1 MTTRLHLTCLLTL
14 MATLSAPAHAGGVW
28 PLLPDDGAA
37 GDGFGSAV
45 ALHGSDALV
54 GAFRHDGTGPDS
66 GAAYLF
72 DARSGEQTAK
82 LLPDGGSARDFF
94 GHAVALSGELA
105 LVGAHGVDG
114 AGAQSGAAYLFDAS
128 TGVQLAK
135 LSPRDGAPGD
145 HFGWS
150 VALHGTVAV
159 VGAPRDDTAGANAG
173 AVYVFNTTTGSELFK
188 LTASDGAAGDEFG
201 QSVALGD
208 TYLVAGAHKSDHA
221 GLDSGSAYVFDV
233 GTGAE
238 LTTLQPEGGGSD
250 GFGFSAAVHGSKA
263 LIGTFSSG
271 AMPVVD
277 GAASLFDLVTGELLT
292 AYAPDSV
299 SSDDTFGYSVALNCA
314 HAVVGAY
321 SPSTVVGGSS
331 FGSVYVFDTGSGG
344 TAARLFQPAPKP
356 DDLFG
361 ASVAISSLGVIS
373 GSPRE
378 SPGGTSDG
386 VTYVF
391 PTDPHLV
398 EIDVGSGA
406 VDELLSPSSFDEQQF
421 GKAVAADGPLAVVG
435 APGENEAYV
444 IDLDSGAVLH
454 ALNQGALASGR
465 FGEAVAIDGERVVVG
480 DPLAKQAFL
489 FDALTG
495 DLLLVLEPE
504 GGPVSQPGTSVAIDG
519 DRILIAD
526 PFVDAGFMEVGFAY
540 LFDATTGAQIAR
552 LESANPHD
560 YAVFGFAVALEGGR
574 AFVGAPSIASPFKP
588 GVVHVFDAGVGTP
601 LGTWQASTLAV
612 TDGFGRSLAVNGD
625 LAVVGAQD
633 SPLAVGPP
641 AVSVFDVASGEL
653 QATLT
658 PFFVGSSSGFGA
670 NVAMSGSHALISAP
684 SASQVLVYD
693 LDGLQEVARFEQDD
707 EDLTIKSL
715 AISGSTGLLGLGD
728 LLGFF
733 GDPGA
738 VLRMELAVSK
748 WTDLCDGLP
757 GVAGVPTLHGDGT
770 LKVGT
775 TATVTLSQGAAL
787 APAFLVLGADVWGKP
802 LRGGIL
808 VPSPELVIGGLA
820 TDALGELE
828 LQAVVPSE
836 LPPASSFYLQCWIA
850 DAAASQA
857 FSASNG
863 LAGTTD

>member
-1 MTTRLHLTCLLTL
+1 MTTRLYLTCLLIL
-14 MATLSAPAHAGGVW
+14 VATLSAPARAGGIW

-45 ALHGSDALV
+45 ALHGSNALI

-82 LLPDGGSARDFF
+82 LLPDDGSARDFF
-94 GHAVALSGELA
+94 GRAVALSGDLA

-128 TGVQLAK
+128 TGIQLAK
-135 LSPRDGAPGD
+135 LSPQDGAPGD

-159 VGAPRDDTAGANAG
+159 VGAPRHDTVGANAG
-173 AVYVFNTTTGSELFK
+173 AVYVFDTTTGSELFK
-188 LTASDGAAGDEFG
+188 LSASDGAAGDEFG

-208 TYLVAGAHKSDHA
+208 SFLVVGAHESDHA
-221 GLDSGSAYVFDV
+221 GVDSGSAYVFDV
-233 GTGAE
+233 ETGAE
-238 LTTLQPEGGGSD
+238 LATLQPEGAGSG

-263 LIGTFSSG
+263 LIGTYSPG
-271 AMPVVD
+271 AMPTVD
-277 GAASLFDLVTGELLT
+277 GAASLFDLTTGDLLA

-299 SSDDTFGYSVALNCA
+299 SPDGTFGYSVSLNCA

-344 TAARLFQPAPKP
+344 TTARLFQPAPGP

-378 SPGGTSDG
+378 STGGTSDG

-391 PTDPHLV
+391 PSHPHLV
-398 EIDVGSGA
+398 EIDVGA
-406 VDELLSPSSFDEQQF
+406 VSIGEWLSPSSGDEQQF

-444 IDLDSGAVLH
+444 IDLDSGAVLRG
-454 ALNQGALASGR
+454 LNQGTLASTR

-480 DPLAKQAFL
+480 DPLAKKAYL

-495 DLLLVLEPE
+495 DLLQVLEPE
-504 GGPVSQPGTSVAIDG
+504 GGPLSHPGTSVAIDG
-519 DRILIAD
+519 DRVLVGD
-526 PFVDAGFMEVGFAY
+526 PFVDSAFMEAGSAY
-540 LFDATTGAQIAR
+540 LFDATTGAQLAR
-552 LESANPHD
+552 LESAAPHD

-574 AFVGAPSIASPFKP
+574 AFVGAPSIAASFKP
-588 GVVHVFDAGVGTP
+588 GAVHVFDAGVGAP
-601 LGTWQASTLAV
+601 LGTWQASTLAIS
-612 TDGFGRSLAVNGD
+612 DGFGRSLAVSGD
-625 LAVVGAQD
+625 LALVGAQD
-633 SPLAVGPP
+633 SPLAVSPLS
-641 AVSVFDVASGEL
+641 AYVFDVASGEL
-653 QATLT
+653 QETLT
-658 PFFVGSSSGFGA
+658 PFFGGGSSGFGA
-670 NVAMSGSHALISAP
+670 SVAVGSSHALISAP

-693 LDGLQEVARFEQDD
+693 LDGMQEVARVDQGD
-707 EDLTIKSL
+707 EGLTIKSL
-715 AISGSTGLLGLGD
+715 AISGSTGLVGLGD

-738 VLRMELAVSK
+738 VLRVGLAVSK

-757 GVAGVPTLHGDGT
+757 GVAGVPSLQGDGP

-775 TATVTLSQGAAL
+775 IVTLALSEGAPF
-787 APAFLVLGADVWGKP
+787 APAFLALGAEVLGEP

-828 LQAVVPSE
+828 LLGVVPSE

-850 DAAASQA
+850 DAAAPQA